1 MNQVIAVKIKTLE
14 IRMPSFGNAS
24 NCSKSHP
31 IIKISSSPLL
41 QPCRK
46 EEQCD
51 CDDEEQLLVVE
62 EKVATTT
69 TTKTT

>member
-1 MNQVIAVKIKTLE
+1 M
-14 IRMPSFGNAS
+14 
-24 NCSKSHP
+24 
-31 IIKISSSPLL
+31 SSSPLL

-51 CDDEEQLLVVE
+51 YNDEEQLLEVE

-69 TTKTT
+69 TTKTTW

>member
-1 MNQVIAVKIKTLE
+1 MNQ
-14 IRMPSFGNAS
+14 MPSFGNES
-24 NCSKSHP
+24 NCSKNHH

-51 CDDEEQLLVVE
+51 YNDEEQLLEVE

-69 TTKTT
+69 TTKTTW